1 MLHYILA
8 TLLFAIG
15 EFQLST
21 MKENEAAG
29 ITLAKTRGVYKGGKK
44 GTTTIKP
51 DRPERPRQTAL
62 TGSLNKANIHL

>member
-21 MKENEAAG
+21 MKEN
-29 ITLAKTRGVYKGGKK
+29 
-44 GTTTIKP
+44 
-51 DRPERPRQTAL
+51 
-62 TGSLNKANIHL
+62 